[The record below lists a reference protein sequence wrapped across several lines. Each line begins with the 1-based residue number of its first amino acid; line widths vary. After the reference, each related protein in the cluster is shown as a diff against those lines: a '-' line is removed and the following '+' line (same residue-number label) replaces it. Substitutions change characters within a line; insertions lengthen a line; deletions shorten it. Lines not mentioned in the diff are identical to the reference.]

1 MRFFSRRPA
10 VYTIYLGEMNSKND
24 RKSDGFPTRLRD
36 LRKQKNLS
44 QGELAALAGCHSCH
58 IGRYERGES
67 RPSAD
72 ALRRLADAVGV
83 SGDYLLEGTTEE
95 AARAHFEDRELLQQ
109 FQAVEKLPDEDKTV
123 IKKLVDA
130 FLMKRQIQAL
140 TAGGR

>member
-1 MRFFSRRPA
+1 
-10 VYTIYLGEMNSKND
+10 MNNQDDRKND
-24 RKSDGFPTRLRD
+24 GFAARLRD

-44 QGELAALAGCHSCH
+44 QGELATQVGCHACQ

-72 ALRRLADAVGV
+72 ALRRLADSLGV

-95 AARAHFEDRELLQQ
+95 AAKARFEDRELLQQ